1 MTIGFASLVLIVGVS
16 APMFAAS
23 PESQSRLTALKIV
36 VVDGEGAVNIIQQKT
51 AVAPLVE
58 VRDQNGLP
66 VAGAVVKFT
75 ITGARHAAFAGGSPT
90 FTVTADAAGRA
101 AASGFSPLGSG
112 SVQIQVQAAFQGQTA
127 AATIAQTNVM
137 TAAEASSAASSAAG
151 APAAGGGGI
160 NGLAIAGIV
169 GGVAA
174 AGAVVAT
181 QMTNDAAPDSAAA
194 PDPAIAAAAGNY
206 LLQQIDGAGLPAVS
220 VGSPPNSCPV
230 VTDSS
235 TMELKASPQEYTISE
250 HSHNDCR
257 IGSTGETF
265 NASYQG
271 TWSIQGS
278 TITFIQRGGIDLNFG
293 PATLSGSL
301 LSAGYVPPHVETGKT
316 NPRVNSTWRK

>member
-1 MTIGFASLVLIVGVS
+1 MTIGVASLVVIVGVS
-16 APMFAAS
+16 APVLSAS
-23 PESQSRLTALKIV
+23 PDSQSRLTALKIV

-151 APAAGGGGI
+151 ASGAGGGGI
-160 NGLAIAGIV
+160 SGLAVAGIV
-169 GGVAA
+169 GGVGA

-181 QMTNDAAPDSAAA
+181 QMTGDGGA
-194 PDPAIAAAAGNY
+194 PDPAISAAAGTY
-206 LLQQIDGAGLPAVS
+206 VLQQIDGAALPAVS

-230 VTDSS
+230 ITDNS
-235 TMELKASPQEYTISE
+235 TMELKTNPQEFTLTENSRNNC
-250 HSHNDCR
+250 SSGPNM
-257 IGSTGETF
+257 TF
-265 NASYQG
+265 SSSSGG
-271 TWSIQGS
+271 TWSLQGT
-278 TITFIQRGGIDLNFG
+278 TITLTPRSNTAVSFG
-293 PATLSGSL
+293 PGTLSGSVL
-301 LSAGYVPPHVETGKT
+301 TVPYLPPHLETGKT
-316 NPRVNSTWRK
+316 GTLVNSTWRK